1 MIVDA
6 QKKQSVFFELNPLVN
21 YDTDYD
27 IYFKFLNMYH
37 TYKVVNEDKGDY
49 QHYEYWNDHTV
60 YHAVKNGIHYFVQE
74 SRL

>member
-1 MIVDA
+1 MIIDSH
-6 QKKQSVFFELNPLVN
+6 KKQSVFFELNPLVN

-49 QHYEYWNDHTV
+49 
-60 YHAVKNGIHYFVQE
+60 
-74 SRL
+74 